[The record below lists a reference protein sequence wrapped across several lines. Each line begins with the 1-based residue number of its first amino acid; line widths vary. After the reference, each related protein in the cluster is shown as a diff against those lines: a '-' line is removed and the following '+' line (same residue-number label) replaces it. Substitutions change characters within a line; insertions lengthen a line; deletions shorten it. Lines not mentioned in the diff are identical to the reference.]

1 VRWLESIGWCPA
13 CPSGA
18 CAPAGVSVATRHHH
32 RQDGHHVRTSPP
44 PHRNALPGVH
54 SLCTAAG
61 RRRAER
67 RDDRGRGQQ
76 RTARPRARSASID
89 GKRFDITPADLSGVT
104 SLERLRSGVFLGVLD
119 NEAGAAEDVSLPA
132 GRFNLYLTQVGGTW
146 AAYAESGGKV
156 YPAKRAIE
164 KPDGPPGQQPTF
176 HRGSGC
182 WWLWLIFTGIE
193 VCW

>member
-1 VRWLESIGWCPA
+1 MYAHRLLLTTMFFPVFTLSAQLQGVPM
-13 CPSGA
+13 PSA
-18 CAPAGVSVATRHHH
+18 STIAAVAKSARL
-32 RQDGHHVRTSPP
+32 D
-44 PHRNALPGVH
+44 
-54 SLCTAAG
+54 
-61 RRRAER
+61 RAH
-67 RDDRGRGQQ
+67 
-76 RTARPRARSASID
+76 ARSASID

-104 SLERLRSGVFLGVLD
+104 SLEKLRSGVFLGVLD
-119 NEAGAAEDVSLPA
+119 NEAGTAEDVSLPT

-176 HRGSGC
+176 RRGSGC

>member
-1 VRWLESIGWCPA
+1 MYAHRLLLAALLFPA
-13 CPSGA
+13 VTLSAQQQGGAPSGA
-18 CAPAGVSVATRHHH
+18 TIS
-32 RQDGHHVRTSPP
+32 
-44 PHRNALPGVH
+44 
-54 SLCTAAG
+54 AA
-61 RRRAER
+61 
-67 RDDRGRGQQ
+67 
-76 RTARPRARSASID
+76 ARSARLDAARARSASID
-89 GKRFDITPADLSGVT
+89 GKRFDITPADFSGVT

-146 AAYAESGGKV
+146 TAYAESGGKV

-164 KPDGPPGQQPTF
+164 KPNGPPGKEPRF
-176 HRGSGC
+176 SRGSGC